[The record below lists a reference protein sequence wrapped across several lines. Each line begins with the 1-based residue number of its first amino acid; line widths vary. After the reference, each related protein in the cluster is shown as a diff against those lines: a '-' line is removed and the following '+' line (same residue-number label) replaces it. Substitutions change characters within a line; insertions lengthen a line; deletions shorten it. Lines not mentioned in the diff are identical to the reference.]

1 MVSAQSSAVAIGPY
15 ESLRKSWWSCDVS
28 TPCGEDTPTSS
39 GRHRGARRRVGHW
52 VAVLDLLYAVATLVV
67 RLLHLTNNIALL
79 VAVSARF
86 AVVLAAVALVLSA
99 LGRRAVMS
107 VSAVVVLAA
116 ALGIQIHW

>member
-1 MVSAQSSAVAIGPY
+1 M
-15 ESLRKSWWSCDVS
+15 
-28 TPCGEDTPTSS
+28 
-39 GRHRGARRRVGHW
+39 
-52 VAVLDLLYAVATLVV
+52 AVLDLLYAVATLVV